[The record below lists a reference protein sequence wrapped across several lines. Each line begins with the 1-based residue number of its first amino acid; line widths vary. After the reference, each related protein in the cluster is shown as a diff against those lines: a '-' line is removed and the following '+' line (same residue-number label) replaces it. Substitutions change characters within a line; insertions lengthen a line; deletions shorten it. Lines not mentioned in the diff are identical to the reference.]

1 MYIREGEE
9 GEDEERKSDQIHLEI
24 VVIYLQSDLSCLEI
38 KLSGNSLLIYLSS
51 VLMM

>member
-24 VVIYLQSDLSCLEI
+24 SMLHASPFAGCEWTV
-38 KLSGNSLLIYLSS
+38 
-51 VLMM
+51 